1 MRRLKTKLK
10 YKWLVIMVLGWLL
23 MYKYVLKNDLIE
35 IIERSLPGRE
45 GVLLM
50 GMVLGEKGKM
60 SREFYKQLVESGL
73 IHIVVISGSNLMML
87 GRTLIEFLAKI
98 MGRLWAIIYGGGVL
112 IWYVNLV
119 GWEIPIIRA
128 LIFLSIFYW
137 AQILGRQFNV
147 WRALLLVGI
156 MMLIADFEMVKESSF
171 WLSIMAFL
179 AVVLNKNAGIIKTT
193 VWVSLFIL
201 PIISMKF
208 GRISWLSPLA
218 NLSVLFLVEIITVIG
233 FIGTILA
240 SKTILMLSYPLLRY
254 LIEVVEGIG
263 KIGTSLEFRFNWLMF
278 LGWYLII
285 GAYWYGKNKGK

>member
-1 MRRLKTKLK
+1 
-10 YKWLVIMVLGWLL
+10 MVLGWLL